1 MCSELDSSCMGETK
15 SRCVLASLVLGLRAG
30 EAHPLEG
37 ISVTIK
43 QVV

>member
-1 MCSELDSSCMGETK
+1 MWQTK

-30 EAHPLEG
+30 EARPLEG

-43 QVV
+43 QVI